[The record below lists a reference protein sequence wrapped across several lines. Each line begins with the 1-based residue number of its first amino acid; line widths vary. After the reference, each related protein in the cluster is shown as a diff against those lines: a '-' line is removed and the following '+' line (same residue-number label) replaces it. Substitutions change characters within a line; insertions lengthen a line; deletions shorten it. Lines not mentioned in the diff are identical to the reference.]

1 MSEVV
6 LVAVGVHVLSVCT
19 VVLPHELVSAV
30 GLFLE
35 PLKFLEIVLPISL
48 VFFFL
53 LHTDFCVLHLHV
65 FDLLL
70 LLFLLLLLLCE
81 IVFELNLLIDLH
93 RSLSPQPFTLFLLL
107 FLHLLS
113 QYILLSLLNLHLAK
127 LQEFLVLQTLHCCD
141 CG

>member
-6 LVAVGVHVLSVCT
+6 LVAVCMHVLSVGA

-35 PLKFLEIVLPISL
+35 PLKLFEIVLPISL
-48 VFFFL
+48 VLFFL
-53 LHTDFCVLHLHV
+53 LHTDFCVLHLHI

-70 LLFLLLLLLCE
+70 LLFLLFLLLCE

-113 QYILLSLLNLHLAK
+113 QHILLGLLNLHLA
-127 LQEFLVLQTLHCCD
+127 
-141 CG
+141 